1 MGRFVFEETRIEG
14 VRIITPEVISDARGA
29 FMETYDAREF
39 SARGIPN
46 VFVQDNQSQSV
57 RGVLRGLHFQEGEHA
72 QAKLVRVVRGEV
84 FDVAVD
90 LRPESATYGRWV
102 GATLSVQNRRQLF
115 VPGRCAHGFLALS
128 AVAEVVYKCD
138 AFYCPAAERGLMWD
152 DPWIGIDWPLA
163 PGASPLLS
171 DRDRCHPP
179 FEGAGTV
186 GGV

>member
-14 VRIITPEVISDARGA
+14 VRVITPEAISDARGA

-39 SARGIPN
+39 SAHGIPS
-46 VFVQDNQSQSV
+46 VFVQDNQSRSV

-102 GATLSVQNRRQLF
+102 GVVLSARNGRQLF
-115 VPGRCAHGFLALS
+115 IPGGCAHGFLTLS

-138 AFYCPAAERGLMWD
+138 AFYHPASERGLMWD
-152 DPWIGIDWPLA
+152 DPSIGIDWPLA
-163 PGASPLLS
+163 SGAAPLLS
-171 DRDRCHPP
+171 ERDRRHPP
-179 FEGAGTV
+179 FAGVSTA